1 MPGKNKKSESNDF
14 LIQGAILAIAGILV
28 RFIGLAYRVP
38 LLRVIGADG
47 MGYYSTAYNLYAIIL
62 LLSSYSLPLAVSKMV
77 SVRILKNE
85 YKKHSDS

>member
-38 LLRVIGADG
+38 LDFGKIYRTCIQ
-47 MGYYSTAYNLYAIIL
+47 STA
-62 LLSSYSLPLAVSKMV
+62 S
-77 SVRILKNE
+77 
-85 YKKHSDS
+85 